1 MYITTASA
9 FIGIIQEGCI
19 QIRLAT
25 ESLERTTNIFYTLEN
40 TKNGWPRNIS
50 FYWETIFSK
59 QVCLKE
65 VKKYLRTRNL
75 QNAFFELMI
84 KEAAGAGNITVDCKI
99 FLENYEYK
107 SDFRI
112 KIQS

>member
-40 TKNGWPRNIS
+40 TKNG
-50 FYWETIFSK
+50 
-59 QVCLKE
+59 
-65 VKKYLRTRNL
+65 
-75 QNAFFELMI
+75 
-84 KEAAGAGNITVDCKI
+84 
-99 FLENYEYK
+99 
-107 SDFRI
+107 
-112 KIQS
+112 